1 MQPTLPTT
9 MRAVRFH
16 DWGTTLSVDTLPLP
30 EPSGQESLVR
40 IDAAAV
46 AHLDVTV
53 ASGRFDIRPTLP
65 YVAGVEGAGTVLSS
79 PTMSPGTRVVVRGAG
94 VGLTRSG
101 TWAEYAAVPEDALT
115 VLPEDLAP
123 EVAASFFVPGTT
135 ALAAL
140 DDVGRLGRW
149 FEDVSAHDEVVVVTG
164 ATGAVGAMVTQLA
177 LARGCVVL
185 AVVSRPERAALV
197 PVGAEIVVA
206 SRPEEVAGLAAAR
219 PGTLLV
225 DTLGG
230 PGLGDRAGWIRPG
243 GRAALVGYTA
253 GEDVSLHLP
262 NWFSRDVAYLPVN
275 MIQRTQ
281 LARAAVPDLVSLL
294 AAGTLMLPVEVYALG
309 DAQDAV
315 DALRGRRASGRVVI
329 QS

>member
-1 MQPTLPTT
+1 MQPTT

-16 DWGTTLSVDTLPLP
+16 EWGTTLSVDTLPLP

-46 AHLDVTV
+46 AHLDLTV
-53 ASGRFDIRPTLP
+53 ASGTFDVRPTLP
-65 YVAGVEGAGTVLSS
+65 YVAGVEGAGTVLIS
-79 PTMSPGTRVVVRGAG
+79 PTMSPGTRVIVRGVG

-101 TWAEYAAVPEDALT
+101 TWAEYAAIPEDALT
-115 VLPEDLAP
+115 LLPEELAP

-149 FEDVSAHDEVVVVTG
+149 FEDVPVHDEVVVVTG
-164 ATGAVGAMVTQLA
+164 ATGAVGATVTQLA
-177 LARGCVVL
+177 LARGCTVL
-185 AVVSRPERAALV
+185 AVVSRPERATLV
-197 PVGAEIVVA
+197 PVGAQVVVA
-206 SRPEEVAGLAAAR
+206 SRPDEAAELAAAR

-230 PGLGDRAGWIRPG
+230 SGLGDQAGWIRPG

-253 GEDVSLHLP
+253 GEEVSLHLP
-262 NWFSRDVAYLPVN
+262 NWFGRDVAYLPVN
-275 MIQRTQ
+275 MIRRTQ
-281 LARAAVPDLVSLL
+281 QARAAVPDLAGLL
-294 AAGTLMLPVEVYALG
+294 AAGTLTLAVEVHDLD
-309 DAQDAV
+309 DAQSAV

-329 QS
+329 RP